1 MENKDRKIFKKE
13 NVGLITTFSIVF
25 GVSCFAAYKVTSG
38 KTVKSELKPIK
49 TEFNGNNYDSEDT
62 HSYFGDFSTKV
73 LGYLDEDNEETLGL
87 KGSFENFSVSYP
99 TKDGLMKNNITVNGD
114 INILMN
120 TLSDLDLTIDLGV
133 KYNNKDLD
141 LALGFV
147 DNDAYFVLNDLKI
160 KSSYDSTMD
169 ILEYVYQS
177 FLDPENE
184 NGLGLNFDIEDL
196 ITDIVGKIDMS
207 SLDLSAISTTEKD
220 VGENVIISLN
230 ISDIALDLTVRK
242 SDLALLRVDLGTINI
257 GDVTI
262 AGALNFDT
270 IDKVLKLDDPEY
282 PKQRGEF
289 TEVISYIGW
298 VDELLDLFQTRSL
311 GLDLNA
317 QINLIGDEDKTL
329 LADITSKVNLNCK
342 DVFDFNNLNINEMIQ
357 KASKDEFEIGDLFNL
372 DKLEF
377 DFDLVTKGQLD
388 EEYANIN
395 LSYFDKAAYLALNEN
410 ADSAVMKAKLN
421 NETLSEIL
429 EAVPNLVSAIEGL
442 KEEVPEEDIKEASDG
457 IFDFITSSALVKG
470 IKNNDFSGILDVIK
484 SIRNDNDKIYLDLD
498 LSSLGLGNDAV
509 VNLVLNASKD
519 ENAKVLSIDVK
530 NIVVSS
536 VEINLN
542 LKTSEFS
549 GEKIAHVKEIK
560 DTYDDLSFVPGVI
573 NQTSEILNEQKG
585 KLIIDGTILDDSNEG
600 ITINGVAQFDAKA
613 KVGYGSINMRERSS
627 KIVNSNKY
635 LDHKID
641 FDINN
646 NGENDSDKNALFVY
660 NSELKAKF
668 TLQTFIDIIDL
679 GKDLLNSD
687 DERFTKFG
695 DLISESLLT
704 GTLKEI
710 ISSKDYLRL
719 AKSSFIKSIKQENG
733 GNTIRVV
740 IGGDV
745 LGMDSDLNVLV
756 NFKEADGTK
765 KLSSLSVSGIKVKEK
780 NIAVTIGLEDFDNSF
795 VSPVNKT
802 DKFMD
807 FSQVKV
813 LLDFGINT
821 TKINYYHLTAK
832 ASLKISVLS
841 AVKVDLDF
849 HIHVDGKKTRVY
861 GSIPKVPW
869 ITDIASGHIATTSVD
884 TEFVFEPTE
893 DVGGVFHIVR
903 NENHLIAKDEVI
915 YYQSDSKNYIEN
927 ILQYLLVDMLDIRES
942 ISDAITNSSGST
954 EKEYDPNYAKMFTK
968 TGFNYTKNSS
978 TGQNVWRF
986 GLNMDQ
992 LLGNDTLGAL
1002 EVSLTGKDLETSG
1015 LFTKASVSLDI
1026 LSFLTVEAD
1035 IDLVNPSFE
1044 VETWPSNIET
1054 KYNKVLSWY
1063 NNLSSAKKAD
1073 FDENYKNKPLKGY
1086 TMVSKYNYL

>member
-1 MENKDRKIFKKE
+1 MEKKNKKIFKKE
-13 NVGLITTFSIVF
+13 NIGLITTFSIVF
-25 GVSCFAAYKVTSG
+25 GVSCFAAYKATSG
-38 KTVKSELKPIK
+38 KIVKSELKPIK
-49 TEFNGNNYDSEDT
+49 TEFSGNNYDSEDT
-62 HSYFGDFSTKV
+62 HSCFGDFSTKV
-73 LGYLDEDNEETLGL
+73 LGYLDEENEEALGL
-87 KGSFENFSVSYP
+87 KGSFDNFSVTYP
-99 TKDGLMKNNITVNGD
+99 SKDGLMNNKITVNGD

-120 TLSDLDLTIDLGV
+120 TLTDLDLTIDLGV

-141 LALGFV
+141 VALGFV

-169 ILEYVYQS
+169 ILEYAYQS
-177 FLDPENE
+177 FFDPENE
-184 NGLGLNFDIEDL
+184 NGLGLNFDIEEL
-196 ITDIVGKIDMS
+196 ITDVVGKIDMS
-207 SLDLSAISTTEKD
+207 SLDLSSFSTAEKD
-220 VGENVIISLN
+220 LGDNVLITLN

-242 SDLALLRVDLGTINI
+242 ADLALVRVDLGTITI

-262 AGALNFDT
+262 SGALNFDT
-270 IDKVLKLDDPEY
+270 IDKVLKLDDPDY

-298 VDELLDLFQTRSL
+298 VDKLLDLFQTRSL

-317 QINLIGDEDKTL
+317 EINLIDEGEKTL
-329 LADITSKVNLNCK
+329 LADITSKVNLNCA

-357 KASKDEFEIGDLFNL
+357 KIAKDEFSASELFNL
-372 DKLEF
+372 DNLEF
-377 DFDLVTKGQLD
+377 DVDLVTKGQLD

-395 LSYFDKAAYLALNEN
+395 LSYFEKAAYLALNES
-410 ADSAVMKAKLN
+410 ADGAVMRAKIN
-421 NETLSEIL
+421 NETLSEII

-442 KEEVPEEDIKEASDG
+442 KEEVPEEDIAEASDG
-457 IFDFITSSALVKG
+457 IFDFITSSELVKG

-484 SIRNDNDKIYLDLD
+484 SIRNDGNKIYLDLD
-498 LSSLGLGNDAV
+498 LSSLGLGDNAV
-509 VNLVLNASKD
+509 VNLVLNSQKD
-519 ENAKVLSIDVK
+519 EDAKVLSLDIK
-530 NIVVSS
+530 NVVISS
-536 VEINLN
+536 VEINMSLQSS
-542 LKTSEFS
+542 KFS
-549 GEKIAHVKEIK
+549 GEKLAKVKQIK

-585 KLIIDGTILDDSNEG
+585 KLVIDGTILDDNNEG
-600 ITINGVAQFDAKA
+600 LTISGAAQFDAKA
-613 KVGYGSINMRERSS
+613 KVGYGSINLRERSS

-635 LDHKID
+635 IDHTID
-641 FDINN
+641 FDVNN
-646 NGENDSDKNALFVY
+646 NGEIDSDKKALFVY

-668 TLQTFIDIIDL
+668 TLQTFIDVIDL

-687 DERFTKFG
+687 DERFTKFK
-695 DLISESLLT
+695 DLISESLIT

-710 ISSKDYLRL
+710 TSSKDYLRL
-719 AKSSFIKSIKQENG
+719 AKSSLIKSIKQEND

-740 IGGDV
+740 IGGEM
-745 LGMDSDLNVLV
+745 LGMDEDINVLV

-765 KLSSLSVSGIKVKEK
+765 KLSSLSISGIKVSEK
-780 NIAVTIGLEDFDNSF
+780 NVSLTVGLEDFDNSF

-832 ASLKISVLS
+832 ATLKVSVLS

-893 DVGGVFHIVR
+893 DVGGLFHIVR
-903 NENHLIAKDEVI
+903 NENHLLAKDEVI
-915 YYQSDSKNYIEN
+915 YYQSDSKNFVEN
-927 ILQYLLVDMLDIRES
+927 ILQYLLVDMLDIRET

-954 EKEYDPNYAKMFTK
+954 EKEFDPNFAKMFTK
-968 TGFNYTKNSS
+968 TGFNYTKNST

-992 LLGNDTLGAL
+992 LLGNDTLKTL
-1002 EVSLTGKDLETSG
+1002 EVSLTGKDQETSG
-1015 LFTKASVSLDI
+1015 LFTNASVSLDI
-1026 LSFLTVEAD
+1026 LGFLTVEVDINLAD
-1035 IDLVNPSFE
+1035 PSFD
-1044 VETWPSNIET
+1044 VETWPSSIET

-1063 NNLSSAKKAD
+1063 SNLSASNKAN
-1073 FDENYKNKPLKGY
+1073 FDENYKNNPLKGY